1 MIKLGTA
8 IVFCLLLCGV
18 TVMAE
23 GDDPV
28 SVRI

>member
-1 MIKLGTA
+1 MLKLGA
-8 IVFCLLLCGV
+8 VFVLSVLLCGV